1 MSRFP
6 TIGLIAMISLLAAC
20 VPLEDGP
27 VITAPILSDNT
38 TTDEAGVDERGAD
51 EVIIIDGAAVVN
63 EAEEE
68 MVIIITPEEPVAPP
82 PAITEPVI
90 TEPAITEPAIIE
102 PVIIEPVITP
112 FNPTILIGKSLS
124 HLRATLGAQDNS
136 FDNGGLTVHHYRG
149 TVCLMLAFHGDDEMI
164 THIDLRHPIIGK
176 PLNKQACYQE
186 FGARINAQP

>member
-6 TIGLIAMISLLAAC
+6 KIGLIAMISLLAAC
-20 VPLEDGP
+20 VPPEDGP

-38 TTDEAGVDERGAD
+38 TINEAGAD
-51 EVIIIDGAAVVN
+51 EAIIIDGAAVVN
-63 EAEEE
+63 KAEEE
-68 MVIIITPEEPVAPP
+68 VVIIITPKEPVASP
-82 PAITEPVI
+82 PAI
-90 TEPAITEPAIIE
+90 TEPAITEPVIIE

-186 FGARINAQP
+186 FGARVNAQP